1 MNAKRGRVD
10 DRSQLLYIRKLFRQ
24 RTTPN
29 LLSLFFRGERSCG
42 QTCEH
47 TRTHTHRPRSY
58 TRRGIYKTFTL
69 FLSQWWYHYRTA
81 RHVIPACTCP
91 DYLYDGRRSLP
102 RREKYTLD
110 AGKLAAY
117 TLVSFGRV
125 SCSQDT
131 RSRVCVCTCVCVCL
145 HALCIYLAGLFA
157 AYRRFPS
164 NVDALPQ
171 NSQREPRRQ

>member
-1 MNAKRGRVD
+1 M
-10 DRSQLLYIRKLFRQ
+10 
-24 RTTPN
+24 
-29 LLSLFFRGERSCG
+29 
-42 QTCEH
+42 
-47 TRTHTHRPRSY
+47 RTHTHTYTPPPFLH

-131 RSRVCVCTCVCVCL
+131 RARVCVCTCVCVCVFARVMHISGWPVRCL
-145 HALCIYLAGLFA
+145 PSLPLKRRRSSAKFPTRTPTSIIFHRCLPSSTAINARFIRSRLLEHLPRIRLLF
-157 AYRRFPS
+157 
-164 NVDALPQ
+164 
-171 NSQREPRRQ
+171 NSR